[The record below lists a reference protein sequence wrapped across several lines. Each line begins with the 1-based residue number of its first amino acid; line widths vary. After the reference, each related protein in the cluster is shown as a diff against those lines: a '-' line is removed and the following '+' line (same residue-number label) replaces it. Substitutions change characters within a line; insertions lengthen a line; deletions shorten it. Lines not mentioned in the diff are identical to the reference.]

1 MKNRNLIYLTTVLV
15 IIFTLFYIGQVKSEN
30 TPDFSSFVDKEG
42 KISLP
47 LNIRNSWEYLGAWVV
62 PEKPDGTKTDGY
74 GFHDVFAS
82 PGSIEKFNKDNKKF
96 ADGTV
101 LVKEVRSIDSASMTT
116 GPKVLFAGSEILW
129 FVMIKDE
136 KGRFKDNPNWGN
148 GWGWA
153 LFLADDKTKNVST
166 NYQKDCLGCHIPAKN
181 TDWIYLQG
189 YPVLK

>member
-1 MKNRNLIYLTTVLV
+1 MKLNKIHLITSVLAVVFTFGYL
-15 IIFTLFYIGQVKSEN
+15 GQVRSEK
-30 TPDFSSFVDKEG
+30 TMDYSQFVDKEG

-47 LNIRNSWEYLGAWVV
+47 TGFRESWEYLGAWVV

-82 PGSIEKFNKDNKKF
+82 PGSIEKFDKTTKKF
-96 ADGTV
+96 ADGSV
-101 LVKEVRSIDSASMTT
+101 IVKEVRSIDSASMTT
-116 GPKVLFAGSEILW
+116 GPKVMFAGEEILW

-136 KGRFKDNPNWGN
+136 KGRYKDNPNWGD

-153 LFLADDKTKNVST
+153 LFLASDKTKNVSK
-166 NYQKDCLGCHIPAKN
+166 NYKQDCLGCHIPAKKD
-181 TDWIYLQG
+181 DWIYLQG